1 MTSERWTDAFL
12 DGKRL
17 IADSDYD
24 KRAEA
29 ILGATY
35 LDVGTTRI
43 LDDWLAAQRTLVE
56 DLKSAVEAG
65 TAAAG
70 SDGFR
75 ARQNEQHDGLRAW
88 RAQVWP
94 IAGWQSFVESTYSA
108 SLLGS
113 KALLNDD
120 REVALSAMRCALEY
134 AQLLVQSIA
143 RTKAATSAGAQNP
156 DGLRELSVRL
166 NRGTYYRMLQ
176 ISDEARRSP
185 DIFACDSAF
194 RKAQFRSYPDTLHD
208 SFTPPHCPH
217 WVDQRKL
224 KTGFKL
230 WREHMPGCVFA
241 LFTHSLPACYLD
253 AKGIP
258 LLYRSERLQ
267 GKFLA
272 HRVYETGFFVK
283 DVMDEEGIKVI
294 EDRAALDVLLFA
306 AAVHKVRPDLR
317 LELVGVGLDAMWRS
331 PDQPVPLDDYWTLIK
346 DDAIKAE
353 FAALQSQYAESPGSV
368 LEAYEPGR
376 IENMRAVCDRLG
388 IEDLEGLFR
397 HSAQPRVELTVR
409 RLWGAGVLTATK
421 VRYLHASMRFMARS
435 DTAFQKDY
443 PIDVHGEPINQEDKA
458 FTLLTIS
465 YVIPGAYEKI
475 GGMLSREE
483 KDAFLHCW
491 NVIGY
496 VMGIDEDLLAH
507 DWDEAKALY
516 EKILRRHKARSNNGM
531 ILTSGLCELIEGL
544 LPRWLP
550 LREAIAPVLI
560 RHQLD
565 GDADLLFDDKTL
577 AASRS
582 IPVRAVW
589 SVALVFL
596 RVYFLS
602 RHFVFDHIPAV
613 RALLRDELRNL
624 GNGMIECF
632 QQTYERQRFELFSG
646 LKGYDANPGTT
657 TAEDERRADI
667 RSSAYN
673 LAALGVV
680 LIVLLP
686 TLIWIGLAGFIASFY
701 VPDAWPGQLAKA
713 MFWLGVVDVIGVGLA
728 GKRLKAALG
737 QLAFKVQR
745 KALV

>member
-1 MTSERWTDAFL
+1 MASERWTDAFL
-12 DGKRL
+12 DAKRL

-24 KRAEA
+24 QRAEA

-35 LDVGTTRI
+35 LDGGTTRI
-43 LDDWLAAQRTLVE
+43 LNDWLAAQRSLVAE
-56 DLKSAVEAG
+56 LESALKAG

-70 SDGFR
+70 IDGIR
-75 ARQNEQHDGLRAW
+75 ARQNEQHRGLGVW

-94 IAGWQSFVESTYSA
+94 IGGWQSFVESTYSA

-113 KALLNDD
+113 KALLNGDC
-120 REVALSAMRCALEY
+120 EVALSAVRCALEY
-134 AQLLVQSIA
+134 AQLLVQSVE
-143 RTKAATSAGAQNP
+143 RTKAATSASGQNP

-185 DIFACDSAF
+185 DIYACDRAF
-194 RKAQFRSYPDTLHD
+194 QKAQFRSYPDTLHD
-208 SFTPPHCPH
+208 SFTPPYCPH
-217 WVDQRKL
+217 WVDERKL

-283 DVMDEEGIKVI
+283 DVMDEGGIKVI

-317 LELVGVGLDAMWRS
+317 LELGGVGLDPLWRS
-331 PDQPVPLDDYWTLIK
+331 PDQLAQLEDYWTLVK
-346 DDAIKAE
+346 DDAIRAE
-353 FAALQSQYAESPGSV
+353 HAALQSQYADSPGSV

-376 IENMRAVCDRLG
+376 PGNVRAVCDRLG
-388 IEDLEGLFR
+388 IEDLEGLFIY
-397 HSAQPRVELTVR
+397 SAQPRVELTVR

-421 VRYLHASMRFMARS
+421 VRYLHASMRHMARS
-435 DTAFQKDY
+435 DIAFQNDY
-443 PIDVHGEPINQEDKA
+443 PIKVHGEPINQEDKA
-458 FTLLTIS
+458 FTLLTIN
-465 YVIPGAYEKI
+465 YVIPSAYEKI
-475 GGMLSREE
+475 GGMINRKE

-491 NVIGY
+491 NVVGY

-516 EKILRRHKARSNNGM
+516 EKILRRHKARSNNGV
-531 ILTSGLCELIEGL
+531 ILTSGLCDLIAGL

-560 RHQLD
+560 RHQLGD
-565 GDADLLFDDKTL
+565 DADLLFDDKTRD
-577 AASRS
+577 ASRS
-582 IPVRAVW
+582 VPVRAVW
-589 SVALVFL
+589 AVALVFL

-602 RHFVFDHIPAV
+602 RHFIFDHIPVV
-613 RALLRDELRNL
+613 RTLLRDELTHL

-646 LKGYDANPGTT
+646 LKGYDANPD
-657 TAEDERRADI
+657 TAPAEIERRDGI

-673 LAALGVV
+673 WAALGVV

-686 TLIWIGLAGFIASFY
+686 TLIWIGVAGFIASFY
-701 VPDAWPGQLAKA
+701 VSDGWPGQLVKT

-728 GKRLKAALG
+728 GKRLKGALE
-737 QLAFKVQR
+737 QLAFKAQR